1 MASASQRFVLSTMGY
16 HTRMPGGV
24 SSPVTR
30 AAVVSL
36 LVLLLAYAAVGT
48 LLAWVL
54 TPSDYEIEYLVLGTL
69 AVRGE
74 IGLYQDELTGQWVP
88 LPFFVYGL
96 TQLAGPSLLGAR
108 VLSLLIG
115 ALVLVLVWS
124 LANRWAGPVGGA
136 AAGALLVTQ
145 GLVTGYLVMVDY
157 SGLAALI
164 HLLGVFVLFAT
175 GWRGRSFAAMA
186 IFSVLFLVKP
196 NYWPTVALVFVYL
209 AWGAGRWRTRLALFA
224 IAVALPVVFFA
235 SSPTH
240 LKLLAYVPIAR
251 SWVAPLGYH
260 AWFSL
265 IEDARSLSASE
276 YFEATWGLTW
286 AERVTQ
292 LVRSGLFLI
301 KRYATWLALFG
312 LLCALTLPRLRDRAR
327 ASPWQARGFRFT
339 LALFWAMV
347 LAQFV
352 VLGPWSKQAVGYV
365 GAIAPL
371 FAVLLG
377 VLAAEA
383 LALPATGARLAA
395 AGALALVLLASPWLH
410 RHHNLPR
417 RLALG
422 QAAIPEAGRVAARLR
437 SIIPEGERRVFL
449 LADPLLIHLA
459 GRHAYLRQSH
469 QHKWMFT
476 TMQDPARY
484 HRSGVW
490 GPAEVEEWLGA
501 DARYAVLESDVLDF
515 YARRPVFRPVLARMD
530 QLLAERF
537 SLVER
542 IDMPDATTIAVY
554 RRRV

>member
-1 MASASQRFVLSTMGY
+1 MESASQRLVPSTMGY
-16 HTRMPGGV
+16 HTRMPGGA

-30 AAVVSL
+30 ATVVTL
-36 LVLLLAYAAVGT
+36 LVLLVAYAAIGA

-69 AVRGE
+69 AVKGE

-108 VLSLLIG
+108 LLSLLIG

-124 LANRWAGPVGGA
+124 LARRWAGPVGGA

-164 HLLGVFVLFAT
+164 HLLGIFILFAT
-175 GWRGRSFAAMA
+175 AWRGRTYAAMA
-186 IFSVLFLVKP
+186 VFSVLFLVKP

-209 AWGAGRWRTRLALFA
+209 AWRAERWRTRLVLFV
-224 IAVALPVVFFA
+224 IAVAIPIVFFA

-251 SWVAPLGYH
+251 NWVAPLGYH

-292 LVRSGLFLI
+292 LARSVLFLV
-301 KRYATWLALFG
+301 KRYATWLALFA
-312 LLCALTLPRLRDRAR
+312 LLSALTLSRRRDGAR
-327 ASPWQARGFRFT
+327 ASCWQAPGCRFT
-339 LALFWAMV
+339 LALFWAVVM
-347 LAQFV
+347 AQFV
-352 VLGPWSKQAVGYV
+352 VLGPWSKQAIGYV

-371 FAVLLG
+371 FAVVLG
-377 VLAAEA
+377 VLVADA
-383 LALPATGARLAA
+383 LALPTASVRLATA
-395 AGALALVLLASPWLH
+395 AALGLVLLASPWLH

-417 RLALG
+417 RISLAD
-422 QAAIPEAGRVAARLR
+422 AAIPEAGRVAARLR
-437 SIIPEGERRVFL
+437 SIIPEHERRVFL

-476 TMQDPARY
+476 TMQDAARY
-484 HRSGVW
+484 RRSGVW
-490 GPAEVEEWLGA
+490 GPAEVEEWLGT
-501 DARYAVLESDVLDF
+501 DAQYAVLESDVLDF
-515 YARRPVFRPVLARMD
+515 YAGRPLFRPVLARMD

-537 SLVER
+537 TLVER
-542 IDMPDATTIAVY
+542 VAMADGTSVAVY